1 MVPTFV
7 DLQGF
12 VVDKRFVV
20 KKVAVLKNGSELMH
34 YIFTCPMPWRFL
46 TKTDQSHA
54 SWLMTHYHGLRWNDG
69 MVPYRMAQRLISEA
83 VSGESETIVYVKGL
97 EKREWLLDILNNDD
111 VIVKTIDMHYDE
123 IDSLENLDATNT
135 FRCEKQSKCYALQNV
150 LKFFNQWTRFQSK

>member
-1 MVPTFV
+1 M
-7 DLQGF
+7 
-12 VVDKRFVV
+12 
-20 KKVAVLKNGSELMH
+20 
-34 YIFTCPMPWRFL
+34 I
-46 TKTDQSHA
+46 
-54 SWLMTHYHGLRWNDG
+54 
-69 MVPYRMAQRLISEA
+69 PYRTAQCLISEA
-83 VSGESETIVYVKGL
+83 VSGESEAIVYVKGL